1 MHELRLTFSFLSQIC
16 LGIQDL
22 LNSPNNEDPA
32 QTEAFSLY
40 RKDKIAYEKKVRE
53 VAKVN
58 APRE

>member
-1 MHELRLTFSFLSQIC
+1 MLLLSSSLLHQIC

-22 LNSPNNEDPA
+22 LDSPNNEDPA

-53 VAKVN
+53 VAKAN
-58 APRE
+58 TPRD